1 MSIKIKTLSKHPVCK
16 EDFACN
22 PSTYP
27 CECDIDCKIDEY
39 LKSST
44 CEKSIIDDL
53 VIMCEEII
61 DTPNTVPIN
70 SLDKKAA
77 NKINL

>member
-1 MSIKIKTLSKHPVCK
+1 MSIKIKTLSKHRVCK
-16 EDFACN
+16 EDFAYN

-27 CECDIDCKIDEY
+27 CGCDIDCKIDEY

-53 VIMCEEII
+53 VIMCEEIT
-61 DTPNTVPIN
+61 DTPKTVPIN
-70 SLDKKAA
+70 SLDKKTT